1 MTLAVVVPFLNEERC
16 LPAFLE
22 SLAAQTT
29 PPETIVLVD
38 DGSTDASAQIAGEF
52 ARRHPGARLLRR
64 PARAHE
70 RDRLVTGSVWSS
82 FQEAVASLEHEHE
95 IVAKLDAD
103 LVLPPGLLAEIAAAF
118 AVDPRLGL
126 TGPYLS
132 ERVADGTLQ
141 RIRWRPEHVAG
152 AAKFYRRRCYDDVH
166 PLPPLLN
173 LDMVDEVKARSRGWR
188 TASFEAA
195 EGDPLHMRAE
205 ATHDGV
211 LRGARRRGAA
221 EYVSGGHPLLV
232 LYVGLQRLGRPPRIL
247 GTLHYF
253 AGWLLAAARRM
264 PRFDAELR
272 ELRRREQLQRVRE
285 RITDEIERSRRVR
298 RGRGVTSR

>member
-1 MTLAVVVPFLNEERC
+1 MAVVVTFLNEERC

-29 PPETIVLVD
+29 PPDSIVLVD
-38 DGSTDASAQIAGEF
+38 DGSTDASARIAAEF
-52 ARRHPGARLLRR
+52 ARRQPGAQLLRR
-64 PARAHE
+64 PARGHE

-82 FQEAVASLEHEHE
+82 FEEAVASLEHEHD
-95 IVAKLDAD
+95 IIAKLDAD
-103 LVLPPGLLAEIAAAF
+103 LVLPPGLLAEITAAF
-118 AVDPRLGL
+118 AADPQLGL

-132 ERVADGTLQ
+132 ERAADGTLR

-173 LDMVDEVKARSRGWR
+173 HDMVDEVKARNRGWR
-188 TASFEAA
+188 TASFESA

-211 LRGARRRGAA
+211 LRGLRRRGAA

-232 LYVGLQRLGRPPRIL
+232 LYVGLQRVGRPPRVV
-247 GTLHYF
+247 GTLHYV
-253 AGWLLAAARRM
+253 AGWLIAAARRI

-272 ELRRREQLQRVRE
+272 ELRRREQLRRVRE
-285 RITDEIERSRRVR
+285 RAAEQVGRTRRAAR
-298 RGRGVTSR
+298 ARA